1 MRIIL
6 LSAVFLFL
14 FANNLGAQPEPCVDP
29 EMTPRCVD
37 ACVICDIDGFSGRNF
52 DRNGGEAP
60 RDFCTTFVHNIS
72 WIAFVAGTPNLTLDV
87 TVSNCQIGWG
97 LEIGIYESLDCDR
110 NGDMRRVSNCN
121 TDARQGTHRF
131 TNTVPLTVG
140 QYYFFVMDG
149 SGDDVCNYEVNVV
162 EGSTAIGELEEIT
175 FIDGEISTCPG
186 DTVNYEV
193 PSRIGTTFQQWFLD
207 GTIIQEQDTAV
218 QIIFEDSG
226 TYNLCYS
233 AFNVCDTLPPICKTI
248 SVQELP
254 VIVTRDT
261 LCENECFYY
270 EPFDTLICQPGRNV
284 FFSQNE
290 KGCTEEFWVEIEYL
304 PTPTSN
310 LELEFCFGDTVKIG
324 NESYF
329 ETGDYQATL
338 TSKKGCDSIVFLTIQ
353 TFLCDIN
360 GGFADDDLL
369 CAGDSDGTLSFTL
382 LDGVYPY
389 NYAWEEKTGTGLTG
403 SGVSNTPG
411 EIVSIDNLPAGI
423 YSVSITDND
432 NSFGV
437 FIGQIFEP
445 EPIIA
450 EAVVSDFSGYGVPC
464 FGSENSKVSIGTTG
478 GSGPYTFR
486 WEDNA
491 DDRARLNL
499 AAGSYQISVTD
510 NKGCE
515 VVINAEV
522 TEPPP
527 IVPQLVVVDPN
538 CIPEN
543 SGRIAIESVNGG
555 VEPFQFSLND
565 DGFSTQNS
573 FGNLVIGN
581 YSITILD
588 ANGCELKIDTI
599 LNDPNNLTLSISG
612 EDEIYLGDSI
622 QLIANVNDQTVRFD
636 WSGESI
642 SCSDCPTTFVQP
654 FSNSTYNLII
664 SREDNCTQEA
674 ILNIKVIDRR
684 RVYVPSAFSP
694 NNDGINDILQIF
706 TGSEVTQILEFSVFG
721 RWGEFIYQ
729 GENIEPSNTG
739 DGWDGTFRGQN
750 APIGVYAWF
759 ARVEFIDGLVE
770 VYEGD
775 VSLFR

>member
-6 LSAVFLFL
+6 LSAFLLWFYT
-14 FANNLGAQPEPCVDP
+14 NNLNAQPEPCVNP

-121 TDARQGTHRF
+121 TDARPGTHRF
-131 TNTVPLTVG
+131 RNTVPLTVG

-175 FIDGEISTCPG
+175 FIDGETSTCPG
-186 DTVNYEV
+186 DTVDYEV

-218 QIIFEDSG
+218 QIIFEEPG

-233 AFNVCDTLPPICKTI
+233 AFNVCDTLPQICKTI

-254 VIVTRDT
+254 IIVTRDT
-261 LCENECFYY
+261 LCESDCFYF
-270 EPFDTLICQPGRNV
+270 ERFDTLICQPGRNV
-284 FFSQNE
+284 FFNKNE
-290 KGCTEEFWVEIEYL
+290 KGCTEEFWVEIEQL

-324 NESYF
+324 DEFYF
-329 ETGDYQATL
+329 ETGDYQAAL
-338 TSKKGCDSIVFLTIQ
+338 TSMEGCDSIVYLNIK

-360 GGFADDDLL
+360 GGFADDNLL
-369 CAGDSDGTLSFTL
+369 CAGDTTGTLNFTL

-389 NYAWEEKTGTGLTG
+389 DYAWEEETGTGLTG

-411 EIVSIDNLPAGI
+411 EIVTINNLPTGI
-423 YSVSITDND
+423 YSVTITDAD
-432 NSFGV
+432 NSIGV

-445 EPIIA
+445 APILS
-450 EAVVSDFSGYGVPC
+450 EVLVSDFNGYGVSC
-464 FGSENSKVSIGTTG
+464 FGAENAEVSFETTG
-478 GSGPYTFR
+478 GSAPYSFK
-486 WEDNA
+486 WEDNS
-491 DDRARLNL
+491 DDMDRLNL
-499 AAGSYQISVTD
+499 AAGNYQVSVID
-510 NKGCE
+510 SEGCE
-515 VVINAEV
+515 VVVNAEV
-522 TEPPP
+522 TEPAP
-527 IVPQLVVVDPN
+527 IVPELVVVEPN

-543 SGRIAIESVNGG
+543 SGRLAIESIDGG
-555 VEPFQFSLND
+555 IEPFQFSFND
-565 DGFSTQNS
+565 DSFSTQNS
-573 FGNLVIGN
+573 LGNLVIGN
-581 YSITILD
+581 YSITIRD
-588 ANGCELKIDTI
+588 ANGCEVKIDTM
-599 LNDPNNLTLSISG
+599 LSDPNNLMLSISG

-622 QLIANVNDQTVRFD
+622 QLIANVNDQSVRFD

-642 SCSDCPTTFVQP
+642 SCPDCPTTFVRP
-654 FSNSTYNLII
+654 FSNSTYSLIV
-664 SREDNCTQEA
+664 SREDNCMQEA
-674 ILNIKVIDRR
+674 LFNIKVIDRR
-684 RVYVPSAFSP
+684 RVFVPSAFSP
-694 NNDGINDILQIF
+694 NNDGINDFLQIY

-729 GENIEPSNTG
+729 GENIDPSTLAE
-739 DGWDGTFRGQN
+739 GWDGTFRGQN
-750 APIGVYAWF
+750 SPIGVYTWF

-775 VSLFR
+775 VTLFR